1 MYQPDENKT
10 LLKGSML
17 QCLFSHIGNFHRT
30 HTENRGVELIGDRVF
45 KAARNTLYSV
55 RHTEHRAYGCAVNAV
70 FNVRNTC
77 VTPRHICRKLRIAGI
92 YISEVISSYLCSD
105 PLPVRIYI
113 YCRIRRFKPF
123 NIIAKRNSLG
133 CDSSV
138 TAKRKSQAE
147 YTCKKQ
153 TTCRHARQ
161 IAKSS
166 CFLLAKCAKHIS
178 KNAKT
183 FLCCCF
189 NIELGYK
196 DKHIFLPRELS
207 ANSALCFYKLSNLF
221 LMVFIDCFRLHVTKI
236 LQNSPRQSIQL
247 NYLLQGALL

>member
-10 LLKGSML
+10 LLKSSML

-45 KAARNTLYSV
+45 KAVRNTLDSV
-55 RHTEHRAYGCAVNAV
+55 RHTENRAYGCAVNAV

-77 VTPRHICRKLRIAGI
+77 VKPRHICRKLRIAGI
-92 YISEVISSYLCSD
+92 YISEVIRSYLCSD

-138 TAKRKSQAE
+138 TAKRKSQSEDA
-147 YTCKKQ
+147 CKSKQ
-153 TTCRHARQ
+153 PVGTLG
-161 IAKSS
+161 KSQNQS
-166 CFLLAKCAKHIS
+166 CFLLAKCAKHIL

-207 ANSALCFYKLSNLF
+207 ANSALCFDKLSNLF
-221 LMVFIDCFRLHVTKI
+221 LMFFKDSFRLHVTII

-247 NYLLQGALL
+247 NYLL